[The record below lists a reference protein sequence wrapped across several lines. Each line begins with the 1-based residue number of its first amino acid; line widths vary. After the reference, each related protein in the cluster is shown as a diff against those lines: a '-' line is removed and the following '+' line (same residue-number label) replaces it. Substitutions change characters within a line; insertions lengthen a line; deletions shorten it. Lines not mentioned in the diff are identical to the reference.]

1 MPDQYGNYN
10 GTFGV
15 PSPTPAPPASIP
27 GPGGALVA
35 GIAAGQ
41 NIAGKAIE
49 AYRGGQQYQ
58 EQQQTNRDNGNAID
72 SYRRAHQS
80 ADSPDGPTHM
90 PSTGAA
96 PHPSVLDAISHG
108 VRGALTGLESLFSG
122 GNSPA
127 APAAPAAPAPAAPM
141 SRGGAVTGAL
151 PFATPV
157 GRADTNTGSTGQTF
171 EPRLAAHH
179 NGVTPKWAGAAR
191 SAAGGDGG
199 AMNAPGDDIHPP
211 GDSAAATKILSM
223 DDGGSVP
230 SGPAPVEKP
239 TYADAVKDR
248 VKELASKY
256 LGGGMLG
263 DTINKTQDHNARNA
277 EPMDAGGV
285 VTVPNGV
292 VPPNQTPDMP
302 GGEGTDAKVIAMD
315 GGGAIPGPGGA
326 LVAGVQAGQNI
337 ANSAV
342 EASRGSDQYGQ
353 QQDARKDFAAAVD
366 AMGKHL
372 HDHALNDAG
381 VANKDQAMPVPADVA
396 PSAGPTSSSPA
407 PVAGAAPADAP
418 PPAPAAGTAP
428 ADAPPPAAAGG
439 PAGAAPPA
447 PGAIPNPPTPPAPDG
462 QPAPEIKPADAAAAA
477 ATQTVASDPATRQGI
492 PQQSAAQSGQ
502 PHSLGPDFWDESQ
515 RLTLKAV
522 ASAARAGE
530 DPQKAYEALNAV
542 RNGFFSANV
551 TKNLAAANVA
561 LQAGNMDA
569 VEKAMKNVYY
579 YFPDGKELTVKRD
592 ANGTVMY
599 QDPITPFVDKDGN
612 PTSAASVHGVA
623 NQPNMVPITAQHL
636 QLLGEAALNPEK
648 VGQTIA
654 SMRAAA
660 VEAGYKAAEGQAKL
674 SDAQA
679 NMLKAGAAEVTAR
692 GNLLKGEGINFEGR
706 AKLQQV
712 AADNYLHM
720 AEGKK
725 ALAGAEWL
733 KFKTSADLKG
743 QKMDPATTN
752 QIDLLDKQFRE
763 AQLGRPMVAPDILSN
778 GSPNLANAGKIT
790 YDSSK
795 IHPTLKNASPEQVL
809 AMHQLAASL
818 IAANGA
824 ANMPA
829 ARAMQ
834 LAITA
839 FSNGDGKPAIG
850 TLPDG
855 SRTLHV
861 PRKPDADP
869 KNAADWDNIKIGD
882 ATAGTIQRNGSFDL
896 DPAEVGLIG
905 SLVSEGKSAIP
916 NGPSVNSV
924 AARAE
929 PDAES

>member
-10 GTFGV
+10 GTYGV

-41 NIAGKAIE
+41 NIAGKAVE
-49 AYRGGQQYQ
+49 AYRGGHQYQ
-58 EQQQTNRDNGNAID
+58 EQQQKNRANAAF
-72 SYRRAHQS
+72 SGS
-80 ADSPDGPTHM
+80 FADSPDGPTHM

-108 VRGALTGLESLFSG
+108 VRGALTGLEGLFSG

-127 APAAPAAPAPAAPM
+127 APAAPATPM

-171 EPRLAAHH
+171 EPRLAAQH

-199 AMNAPGDDIHPP
+199 ASNAPGDDIHPL
-211 GDSAAATKILSM
+211 GDSPAATKILNM

-256 LGGGMLG
+256 LTGGMLG
-263 DTINKTQDHNARNA
+263 DTIRKVQDHNARNA
-277 EPMDAGGV
+277 EPMAAGGV
-285 VTVPNGV
+285 VTDPGGV

-302 GGEGTDAKVIAMD
+302 GGEGTDAKVMAMD
-315 GGGAIPGPGGA
+315 SGGAIPGPGGA

-342 EASRGSDQYGQ
+342 EAYRGSDQYGK

-366 AMGKHL
+366 DMGQHL

-381 VANKDQAMPVPADVA
+381 VANKDQAIPAPADV
-396 PSAGPTSSSPA
+396 PSSAGPASSSPA
-407 PVAGAAPADAP
+407 PAAGA
-418 PPAPAAGTAP
+418 AP

-439 PAGAAPPA
+439 PAGAAPA
-447 PGAIPNPPTPPAPDG
+447 PGAIPAPPTPSAPDG
-462 QPAPEIKPADAAAAA
+462 QPAPEVKPADAAAAA
-477 ATQTVASDPATRQGI
+477 ATQTVASDPATKQGI
-492 PQQSAAQSGQ
+492 PQQSAAESGK
-502 PHSLGPDFWDESQ
+502 PHSLGPEFWDENQ
-515 RLTLKAV
+515 RLMMKAV
-522 ASAARAGE
+522 SAAALAGE
-530 DPQKAYEALNAV
+530 DPQKAYESLNAV

-592 ANGTVMY
+592 VSGTVLY

-612 PTSAASVHGVA
+612 PTSAPSVHGVA

-636 QLLGEAALNPEK
+636 QMLGEAALNPEK

-712 AADNYLHM
+712 AAENYLHM

-763 AQLGRPMVAPDILSN
+763 AQLGRPTVTPDKN
-778 GSPNLANAGKIT
+778 PDGTPNLSPNAGKIT

-795 IHPTLKNASPEQVL
+795 IHPALKNASPEQVL

-834 LAITA
+834 LAVTA
-839 FSNGDGKPAIG
+839 FSNGAGKPVIG

-855 SRTLHV
+855 SKTLHI
-861 PRKPDADP
+861 PRKPNADP
-869 KNAADWDNIKIGD
+869 KNAADWDNVKIGD

-896 DPAEVGLIG
+896 DPAEVGLVG
-905 SLVSEGKSAIP
+905 SLVGEGKSAIP